1 MEPRECRLNGLRVG
15 IAYKENKRCTEGC
28 LSFKVLLAHVA
39 LEGYFDFKER
49 LVSFVSIE
57 IKQLG

>member
-15 IAYKENKRCTEGC
+15 IAYEENKRCTEWC
-28 LSFKVLLAHVA
+28 LSFQVLLALVA